1 MLAQPRNPY
10 YERGYKA
17 DLQVGVSPARNYIVA
32 NSTLTTSHGYCFGNG
47 LFVGGGTGVYVDRR
61 GIDMKKARILLPV
74 YGEVTYSFMNRM
86 ASPLIGVRGGA
97 LSDYTIRGAGFFV
110 RPYIGV
116 NIWRMT
122 LTAGIEYL
130 SMGYR
135 TEVEDIRIESLVP
148 EDLRTAS
155 KDEFLSRLSA
165 MDDKMRDLFVS
176 ARAEGKNIRYVGKVD
191 EDGKCSVGLEL
202 YPDDHP
208 FSQAHGT
215 DNVIAFTTERYFNQ
229 PLVIKGPGAGPEV
242 TAAGV
247 FADMLRLG
255 AYLGSRI

>member
-1 MLAQPRNPY
+1 
-10 YERGYKA
+10 
-17 DLQVGVSPARNYIVA
+17 
-32 NSTLTTSHGYCFGNG
+32 
-47 LFVGGGTGVYVDRR
+47 
-61 GIDMKKARILLPV
+61 
-74 YGEVTYSFMNRM
+74 
-86 ASPLIGVRGGA
+86 
-97 LSDYTIRGAGFFV
+97 
-110 RPYIGV
+110 
-116 NIWRMT
+116 
-122 LTAGIEYL
+122 
-130 SMGYR
+130 
-135 TEVEDIRIESLVP
+135 
-148 EDLRTAS
+148 
-155 KDEFLSRLSA
+155 
-165 MDDKMRDLFVS
+165 MRDLFVS